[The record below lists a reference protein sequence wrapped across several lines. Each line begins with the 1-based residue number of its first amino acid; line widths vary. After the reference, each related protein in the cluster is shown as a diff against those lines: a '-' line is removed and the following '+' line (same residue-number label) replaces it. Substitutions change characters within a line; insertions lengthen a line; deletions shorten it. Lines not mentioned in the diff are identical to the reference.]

1 VEIVS
6 PSSRR
11 GNHLI
16 LKRDEIL
23 SKIDA
28 HEQKY
33 EYSCI
38 PSVVEMV
45 LKLLDKVCRN
55 YYELQKKWDNRK
67 DRSFDVFI
75 DCFTKN
81 GECEGLIFKKR
92 DGTADELFRVIDE
105 ELEAGRYVII
115 SLKNPVGGGDHMWVI
130 YSRTNGDYLSFSKAS
145 CSSQMVTFPCNL
157 RNYIRKVG
165 RTDILTYTEVF

>member
-1 VEIVS
+1 M
-6 PSSRR
+6 
-11 GNHLI
+11 I
-16 LKRDEIL
+16 LEKDEM

-45 LKLLDKVCRN
+45 LKLLGKVDGS
-55 YYELQKKWDNRK
+55 YYKLQNRWGNWG
-67 DRSFDVFI
+67 DGSFSLFI

-115 SLKNPVGGGDHMWVI
+115 SLKNPNRKGYHMWVI
-130 YSRTNGDYLSFSKAS
+130 YDRTNDDYLDFSKDF
-145 CSSQMVTFPCNL
+145 CRTITFQCEFQCKL
-157 RNYIRKVG
+157 RDYVLCMGK
-165 RTDILTYTEVF
+165 TDILIYTE